1 MTKAWA
7 ALAGVARKLGRAVH
21 WLFFDRWG
29 DFRPGWFFLI
39 ALVVIVLLATLLIA
53 SVNAGVQRANQAF
66 CDDVSAMTGR
76 VTVLSESGCYVE
88 FGDRFVPYEK
98 WLYLEEKGGDK

>member
-1 MTKAWA
+1 MTEAWA
-7 ALAGVARKLGRAVH
+7 ALASTARRLGRAVH
-21 WLFFDRWG
+21 GIFFDEWG
-29 DFRPGWFFLI
+29 FRAGWFFPI
-39 ALVVIVLLATLLIA
+39 ALVVVVLLAWFLVV
-53 SVNAGVQRANQAF
+53 SVNASVHRASQAF

-98 WLYLEEKGGDK
+98 WLYLEEKGTNK

>member
-1 MTKAWA
+1 
-7 ALAGVARKLGRAVH
+7 
-21 WLFFDRWG
+21 
-29 DFRPGWFFLI
+29 
-39 ALVVIVLLATLLIA
+39 VVDA
-53 SVNAGVQRANQAF
+53 SANREAQNF

-98 WLYLEEKGGDK
+98 WLYLEENGGDK

>member
-1 MTKAWA
+1 MTKARA
-7 ALAGVARKLGRAVH
+7 ALASAARKLGRAVH
-21 WLFFDRWG
+21 WLFFNSWG
-29 DFRPGWFFLI
+29 FRPVWIAPLI
-39 ALVVIVLLATLLIA
+39 IIVFVALIVVVDA
-53 SVNAGVQRANQAF
+53 SANREAQNF

-98 WLYLEEKGGDK
+98 WLYLEEKGGAQ

>member
-1 MTKAWA
+1 MTKARA
-7 ALAGVARKLGRAVH
+7 ALASTARKLGRAVH
-21 WLFFDRWG
+21 WLFFDRRG

-39 ALVVIVLLATLLIA
+39 ALVVVLLATLLIA
-53 SVNAGVQRANQAF
+53 SVNASVQRANQAF

-98 WLYLEEKGGDK
+98 WLYLEEKGAGK